1 MLGLGRVAGQ
11 TRPREPRRNLLPL
24 LQMLMLL
31 MSWATISQQGPR
43 HLQEHEGPELLKNV
57 HYEQQQRKKHRST
70 TARPPLPLLLRTDRA
85 KQASARAAVFHW
97 CCVETHWTE
106 HGPRLVPCTAANW
119 LKQMETAVPEAEQE
133 SKAGSNGPL
142 QMKAGATCAKFC
154 KGNSQ
159 ESDCCT
165 GRTGVWPMQGATARQ
180 ASSDHRV
187 PWTGSPECC
196 PHTLAP
202 WRARNL
208 RAARFQHPRLG
219 MRKAKPSRASPGS
232 VQTEQAD
239 PTGAAAYCLHQHFN
253 KAHNHNSPR
262 LPMQSLCIDNS
273 PNKAHNPKKQ
283 GMPGKRK
290 SNSVPSGPKSGDC
303 RRTKPAIQVLML
315 ATVGAR
321 VSSAAAVTEDGLGL
335 RPGKHHGKAHQGR
348 EPIYPTKNLK
358 RAFNRACRRANQSL
372 QEGTWYRNRWH
383 TRATLN
389 ALRVQPPT
397 ALTIIPRVPRTA
409 RAQPRSTTRPEFR
422 LRVFAW
428 NAGGLSAAMTQE
440 LMAWCDTREATEKYD
455 VIIISE
461 THWRQVDDYRSGQWL
476 CIHSTGHKEGSEP
489 DRYAGIL
496 CMLSCK
502 CFAEPRVKE
511 HVQGRLLQVTATH
524 HRSQMPVCVVGLY
537 QHVWRPHLSAAQNR
551 SLRSHIWH
559 SLQALITATPARH
572 QLIIAGDFNATLT
585 PMHPHVGPSVPK
597 PATHANHDRDLQTL
611 LKECDLC
618 AVNTWHSRPHHTFT
632 SPSVRSQLDYVLL
645 RTPSANRQA
654 KQAAPMHSFPVGAY
668 RQTNHHP
675 VQAVIQML
683 PMAYRASKPQAD
695 FRFEAAALQSA
706 VSQNSE
712 AAQALQQ
719 AVATRLSALPPGAA
733 LCTEHDTVN
742 TILLEETCRAF
753 PPAQRAD
760 HRVSANQG
768 YRASAGGTWQLHHQ
782 LRRSGMPS
790 LRNIWARWRLYA
802 QFMRASAMLRRQSKD
817 LKRQFLEDQMRQAET
832 TATSS

>member
-239 PTGAAAYCLHQHFN
+239 PTG
-253 KAHNHNSPR
+253 
-262 LPMQSLCIDNS
+262 
-273 PNKAHNPKKQ
+273 
-283 GMPGKRK
+283 
-290 SNSVPSGPKSGDC
+290 
-303 RRTKPAIQVLML
+303 
-315 ATVGAR
+315 
-321 VSSAAAVTEDGLGL
+321 
-335 RPGKHHGKAHQGR
+335 
-348 EPIYPTKNLK
+348 
-358 RAFNRACRRANQSL
+358 
-372 QEGTWYRNRWH
+372 
-383 TRATLN
+383 
-389 ALRVQPPT
+389 
-397 ALTIIPRVPRTA
+397 
-409 RAQPRSTTRPEFR
+409 
-422 LRVFAW
+422 
-428 NAGGLSAAMTQE
+428 
-440 LMAWCDTREATEKYD
+440 
-455 VIIISE
+455 
-461 THWRQVDDYRSGQWL
+461 
-476 CIHSTGHKEGSEP
+476 
-489 DRYAGIL
+489 
-496 CMLSCK
+496 
-502 CFAEPRVKE
+502 
-511 HVQGRLLQVTATH
+511 
-524 HRSQMPVCVVGLY
+524 
-537 QHVWRPHLSAAQNR
+537 
-551 SLRSHIWH
+551 
-559 SLQALITATPARH
+559 
-572 QLIIAGDFNATLT
+572 
-585 PMHPHVGPSVPK
+585 
-597 PATHANHDRDLQTL
+597 RDLVQ
-611 LKECDLC
+611 D
-618 AVNTWHSRPHHTFT
+618 
-632 SPSVRSQLDYVLL
+632 SPS
-645 RTPSANRQA
+645 TA
-654 KQAAPMHSFPVGAY
+654 KKHY
-668 RQTNHHP
+668 
-675 VQAVIQML
+675 QAVIQML

>member
-1 MLGLGRVAGQ
+1 
-11 TRPREPRRNLLPL
+11 
-24 LQMLMLL
+24 MLMLL
-31 MSWATISQQGPR
+31 MLWATVSLQGLR
-43 HLQEHEGPELLKNV
+43 RLQEHNGPELPRNV
-57 HYEQQQRKKHRST
+57 QYEQQPRRKHRST
-70 TARPPLPLLLRTDRA
+70 TARPPHPLFLRTDRA
-85 KQASARAAVFHW
+85 RQVSARAAVFHW

-106 HGPRLVPCTAANW
+106 HEPRLVPCTAANW
-119 LKQMETAVPEAEQE
+119 LKQTETAVPKAGRE
-133 SKAGSNGPL
+133 STAGSNGPL
-142 QMKAGATCAKFC
+142 PLKAGATCVKFC
-154 KGNSQ
+154 KGSSQ
-159 ESDCCT
+159 ENDCCN

-180 ASSDHRV
+180 ARGDHRV
-187 PWTGSPECC
+187 LWMGSPECC
-196 PHTLAP
+196 LSTLAP

-208 RAARFQHPRLG
+208 RAARFQHPSLCLRT
-219 MRKAKPSRASPGS
+219 AKPCSRRPPASPGS

-239 PTGAAAYCLHQHFN
+239 PTGATAYCPPHNLH
-253 KAHNHNSPR
+253 KAHNHSSPR
-262 LPMQSLCIDNS
+262 LPMQSLCIDNP
-273 PNKAHNPKKQ
+273 PNKAHNPTKQ
-283 GMPGKRK
+283 GMPGKHK

-303 RRTKPAIQVLML
+303 RHTKPAIQVLML

-321 VSSAAAVTEDGLGL
+321 VSSAAAVTEDGLGP
-335 RPGKHHGKAHQGR
+335 RPGKHHGTAHQGR
-348 EPIYPTKNLK
+348 EPIYPTRHMK
-358 RAFNRACRRANQSL
+358 RAFNRACRRANQSI

-397 ALTIIPRVPRTA
+397 ALTAVPRVPRTA
-409 RAQPRSTTRPEFR
+409 RAQPRRATRPEFR
-422 LRVFAW
+422 FRVFAW

-476 CIHSTGHKEGSEP
+476 CIHSTGHKEGAEP

-524 HRSQMPVCVVGLY
+524 HRSKLPVCIVGLY
-537 QHVWRPHLSAAQNR
+537 QHVWRPHLSPAQNR

-597 PATHANHDRDLQTL
+597 PATHANHDKDLQTL

-645 RTPSANRQA
+645 RTQSANHQA

-683 PMAYRASKPQAD
+683 PMAYRASRPQAD

-706 VSQNSE
+706 VSQHSA
-712 AAQALQQ
+712 AAQGLQQ
-719 AVATRLSALPPGAA
+719 AVETRLSALPPGAA
-733 LCTEHDTVN
+733 LCTEHDIVN

-760 HRVSANQG
+760 HRVHIK
-768 YRASAGGTWQLHHQ
+768 GT
-782 LRRSGMPS
+782 G
-790 LRNIWARWRLYA
+790 RLLEAPGSCTTNCVA
-802 QFMRASAMLRRQSKD
+802 QACHLF
-817 LKRQFLEDQMRQAET
+817 
-832 TATSS
+832 ATFGPDGDCMHNSCEPLPC